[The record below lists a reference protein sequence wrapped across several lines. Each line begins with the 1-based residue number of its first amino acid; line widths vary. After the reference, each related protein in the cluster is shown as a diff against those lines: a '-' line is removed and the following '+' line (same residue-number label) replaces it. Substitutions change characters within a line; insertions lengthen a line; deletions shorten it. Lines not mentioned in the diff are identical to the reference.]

1 MLHHCGDIMPL
12 FLVLNTAGEAKGG
25 LLEQK
30 WGGLP
35 DSILILTQSQT
46 LLKQGFSGQGEQNIL
61 EQN

>member
-1 MLHHCGDIMPL
+1 MPL